1 MEHDSS
7 DGIGIGAR
15 NSRGDRRSRF
25 ERAGA
30 EKQEA
35 NLVQFGPVII
45 PRGEREEEE
54 DGHQKK
60 VGLKTRTGNGKGDFG
75 LCSPSLYLQLG
86 LTRLRAVYD
95 ANFGRI
101 RLRKGSL

>member
-1 MEHDSS
+1 MTVRTASASEREIAEET
-7 DGIGIGAR
+7 GEAG
-15 NSRGDRRSRF
+15 SRL

-35 NLVQFGPVII
+35 NLVQFGRVII

-60 VGLKTRTGNGKGDFG
+60 VGLKTRTGMAKGILAFAA
-75 LCSPSLYLQLG
+75 LLSICS
-86 LTRLRAVYD
+86 
-95 ANFGRI
+95 
-101 RLRKGSL
+101 